1 MILTSRKMTVS
12 AIRGVIASMTAP
24 LNPSDKQLWFDTNY
38 KPSVLKTWNASTG
51 QWDELTVG
59 AEISEADKQEI
70 IESIRFGD
78 NLLNNT
84 NLMDGD
90 NYWLEC
96 GGEVEGFERYITY
109 LDEPYLDIR
118 NPFRLHGTGNA
129 GEAYGFKQY
138 VNTEVGEHYIASLYY
153 RFNTDVV
160 AGSNNIQL
168 TLGTIRK
175 SINQVDNEWHRLIVE
190 YDADTTVTE
199 FCFGLTGEQSDV
211 DVDFL
216 AFQVEKSSSVTDWKL
231 SQTDL
236 RNSIAEH
243 QESLGILQEAVEP
256 QRIIETVTL
265 SEEYKS
271 AFANMPSYEDI
282 SNLATGE
289 EMTTKY
295 NTLNDYIQQVRDDA
309 DAQLST
315 LSSKLE
321 KSAQDILMQ
330 FQMSTGINIL
340 RNSTGFFD
348 TDFWDV
354 TGSVR
359 SVSNE
364 ELEQKA
370 IGSAFYS
377 KDAYTLTQEVSVTP
391 STAYTFSMWEKKMTA
406 GTAKVKLMS
415 GDTVLY
421 EVGYASD
428 KIQTTFDAPFIVKFI
443 TGPSQSTLKVVIENT
458 TNTETYFSGLML
470 NEGEVALQWSSHNEE
485 IANTNIL
492 FNLNGIRVKGKDGSY
507 TVMSP
512 DEFSGYAQVMQD
524 NGTVTERQ
532 VFTLNADTT
541 EVYKLNAEKSIQVG
555 NNTIIS
561 ITGSKNGLAIY

>member
-1 MILTSRKMTVS
+1 MTVS
-12 AIRGVIASMTAP
+12 AIRGVIASLTAP
-24 LNPSDKQLWFDTNY
+24 SNPSDKQLWFDTNY
-38 KPSVLKTWNASTG
+38 KPSVLKTWNASTN

-59 AEISEADKQEI
+59 AEISESDKQEI
-70 IESIRFGD
+70 IESVRFGD

-90 NYWLEC
+90 RYWVTC
-96 GGEVEGFERYITY
+96 GVDVEGLDRYISY
-109 LDEPYLDIR
+109 IEEPYLDIR
-118 NPFRLHGTGNA
+118 NPFKLNGTGNA
-129 GEAYGFKQY
+129 GEAFGYKQY
-138 VNTEVGEHYIASLYY
+138 VTTEIGETYIASMYY
-153 RFNTDVV
+153 RFNSEIVS
-160 AGSNNIQL
+160 GSNNIQL
-168 TLGTIRK
+168 TLGNIRK
-175 SINQVDNEWHRLIVE
+175 SINQVDNEWHRLIVK
-190 YDADTTVTE
+190 YDAEATVTE
-199 FCFGLTGEQSDV
+199 FCFGLTAEQVAV

-216 AFQVEKSSSVTDWKL
+216 AFQVEKSSAVTDWKL

-236 RNSIAEH
+236 RNSIAEQ

-271 AFANMPSYEDI
+271 AFANMPTYEDI

-289 EMTTKY
+289 ELTTTY
-295 NTLNDYIQQVRDDA
+295 NTLNDYVTQVKGDS
-309 DAQLST
+309 DAQLSM
-315 LSSKLE
+315 LSSKLD

-340 RNSTGFFD
+340 RNSTGFFA

-377 KDAYTLTQEVSVTP
+377 KEAYTLTQEVAVTP
-391 STAYTFSMWEKKMTA
+391 STAYTFSMWEKKLTA
-406 GTAKVKLMS
+406 GSAKVKLMS

-421 EVGYASD
+421 EVGYDSD
-428 KIQTTFDAPFIVKFI
+428 TIKTTFDAPFIVKFI

-458 TNTETYFSGLML
+458 INTESYFSGLML

-507 TVMSP
+507 TVVSP

-524 NGTVTERQ
+524 DGTVTERR

-541 EVYKLNAEKSIQVG
+541 EVYKLKAEKSVQIG
-555 NNTIIS
+555 NNTILS
-561 ITGSKNGLAIY
+561 LSGSKNGLAIY

>member
-1 MILTSRKMTVS
+1 MTVS
-12 AIRGVIASMTAP
+12 AIRGVIASLTAP
-24 LNPSDKQLWFDTNY
+24 SNPSDKQLWFDTNY
-38 KPSVLKTWNASTG
+38 KPSVLKTWNASTN

-59 AEISEADKQEI
+59 AEISESDKQEI
-70 IESIRFGD
+70 IESVRFGD

-90 NYWLEC
+90 RYWVTC
-96 GGEVEGFERYITY
+96 GVDVEGLDRYISY
-109 LDEPYLDIR
+109 IEEPYLDIR
-118 NPFRLHGTGNA
+118 NPFKLNGTGNA
-129 GEAYGFKQY
+129 GEAFGYKQY
-138 VNTEVGEHYIASLYY
+138 VTTEIGETYIASMYY
-153 RFNTDVV
+153 RFNSEIVS
-160 AGSNNIQL
+160 GSNNIQL
-168 TLGTIRK
+168 TLGNIRK
-175 SINQVDNEWHRLIVE
+175 SINQVDNEWHRLIVK
-190 YDADTTVTE
+190 YDAEATVTE
-199 FCFGLTGEQSDV
+199 FCFGLTAEQVAV

-216 AFQVEKSSSVTDWKL
+216 AFQVEKSSAVTDWKL

-236 RNSIAEH
+236 RNSIAEQ

-271 AFANMPSYEDI
+271 AFANMPTYEDI

-289 EMTTKY
+289 ELTTTY
-295 NTLNDYIQQVRDDA
+295 NTLNDYVTQVKGDS
-309 DAQLST
+309 DAQLSI
-315 LSSKLE
+315 LSSKLD

-340 RNSTGFFD
+340 RNSTGFFA

-377 KDAYTLTQEVSVTP
+377 KEAYTLTQEVAVTP
-391 STAYTFSMWEKKMTA
+391 STAYTFSMWEKKLTA
-406 GTAKVKLMS
+406 GSAKVKLMS

-421 EVGYASD
+421 EVGYDSD
-428 KIQTTFDAPFIVKFI
+428 TIKTTFDAPFIVKFI

-458 TNTETYFSGLML
+458 INTESYFSGLML

-507 TVMSP
+507 TVVSP

-524 NGTVTERQ
+524 DGTVTERR

-541 EVYKLNAEKSIQVG
+541 EVYKLKAEKSVQIG
-555 NNTIIS
+555 NNTILS
-561 ITGSKNGLAIY
+561 LSGSKNGLAIY